1 MSTNLVEIGAVK
13 LTRYYGEK
21 SMMYQLTV
29 GGSYVEKS
37 REEMEDLLIELL
49 TEVTNEKI

>member
-1 MSTNLVEIGAVK
+1 MSTDLIEVGTVK
-13 LTRYYGEK
+13 LTRYCGRE

-29 GGSYVEKS
+29 GVDYIQRT

-49 TEVTNEKI
+49 TEITNEP